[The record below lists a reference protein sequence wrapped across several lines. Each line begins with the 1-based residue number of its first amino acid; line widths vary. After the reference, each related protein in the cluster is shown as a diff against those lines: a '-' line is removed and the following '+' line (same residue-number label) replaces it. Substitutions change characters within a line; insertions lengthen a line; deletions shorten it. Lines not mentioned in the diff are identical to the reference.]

1 MRFIIRVCA
10 LSVVLSLLLAAPVGA
25 QVAEGY
31 SFKSTSTGTTADAYW
46 QTCTPDTPELGLQTC
61 NGTSVNVLE
70 GSQRFMSDVEGPARG
85 GSIACVGTQTWI
97 QGPEFFE
104 ELSFAS
110 GCTDSFTFTAAADLS
125 TAHLTA
131 TVPLTEL
138 ECTET
143 GCEPV
148 GEPFNVAIDAT
159 WTAVG
164 PAQTVREHG
173 VFHYYHDGFWC
184 KSKQSRQGLAAFA
197 TATGAIDGTD
207 LGTAQFAQVFSGRT
221 RFADS
226 CR

>member
-10 LSVVLSLLLAAPVGA
+10 LSLVLSLFLAAPVAA
-25 QVAEGY
+25 QEEY
-31 SFKSTSTGTTADAYW
+31 SFTSTSTGTIADAYW

-61 NGTSVNVLE
+61 TGTSVYVLE
-70 GSQRFMSDVEGPARG
+70 GSQRSRSDVEGPASG
-85 GSIACVGTQTWI
+85 GNMACVGTQTWI
-97 QGPEFFE
+97 QGPELFE

-110 GCTDSFTFTAAADLS
+110 GCTESFTFTAAADLS

-148 GEPFNVAIDAT
+148 GEPFNVTIDVT
-159 WTAVG
+159 WTALE
-164 PAQTVREHG
+164 PAQTVRERG
-173 VFHYYHDGFWC
+173 VFHYSHDGFWC
-184 KSKQSRQGLAAFA
+184 MSKQSRHGLAAFA
-197 TATGAIDGTD
+197 TATGALDGTD
-207 LGTAQFAQVFSGRT
+207 LGTAQFAQVFSGRMS
-221 RFADS
+221 FADS